1 MTMTACENDS
11 RGDSVGCQETRGE
24 IWVGF
29 LEDVSLAVIKMPYS
43 SKVEAVGEGSLG
55 GPGWNTGFKG
65 HRDETS
71 QEAGTV

>member
-1 MTMTACENDS
+1 M
-11 RGDSVGCQETRGE
+11 
-24 IWVGF
+24 GF